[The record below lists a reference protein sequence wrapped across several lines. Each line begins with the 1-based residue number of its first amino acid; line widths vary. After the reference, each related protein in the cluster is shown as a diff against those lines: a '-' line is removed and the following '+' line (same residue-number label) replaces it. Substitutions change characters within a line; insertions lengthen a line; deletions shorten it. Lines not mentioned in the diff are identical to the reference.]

1 MMHIFKVNDGSWIY
15 SGTKLPSNLATDEY
29 VQGFLPQ
36 GEEWDHNYEYTYV
49 NGVAVKGA
57 AIEIVDPPEDS

>member
-15 SGTKLPSNLATDEY
+15 SGTKLSIQPTDEY

-57 AIEIVDPPEDS
+57 AIEIVDPPED

>member
-1 MMHIFKVNDGSWIY
+1 MMHILKVSDGSLIY

-36 GEEWDHNYEYTYV
+36 GEEWDYNYEYTYV

-57 AIEIVDPPEDS
+57 AIEIVDPPED

>member
-1 MMHIFKVNDGSWIY
+1 MEQSF
-15 SGTKLPSNLATDEY
+15 PSNLATDEY

-57 AIEIVDPPEDS
+57 AIEIVDPPED